1 MAVAVSAINELASL
15 SELTGPGAASVFE
28 RLGWSPLGRNPGGEF
43 ETTWE
48 NGEISSW
55 IQRLPDH
62 VEVEILVW
70 RREVDDDVL
79 GEEEGLERLYD
90 EAESVVPQYADQVR
104 EAFAS
109 ELSSS
114 DFEDEAEEFIS
125 YEAWSLRKHT
135 LLVGAKQDDTDVP
148 VEVVFSLR

>member
-1 MAVAVSAINELASL
+1 MAVVVSAVDELANL

-48 NGEISSW
+48 NGEVSSW
-55 IQRLPDH
+55 IQRLPDG

-70 RREVDDDVL
+70 RHEVDDDVL
-79 GEEEGLERLYD
+79 EEEEGLERLYE
-90 EAESVVPQYADQVR
+90 EAESIVPQYADLVR
-104 EAFAS
+104 EAFSS
-109 ELSSS
+109 ELSHS

-125 YEAWSLRKHT
+125 YEAWSLREFT

-148 VEVVFSLR
+148 VEVVFFLR